1 MSMRLLRTPSR
12 FNDGEVR
19 DVLRHDASPL
29 ELGVNEELGI
39 WEAPKFED
47 LLHCDCVNV
56 VRSEGDG
63 DGRRIHLVDQE
74 LHP

>member
-1 MSMRLLRTPSR
+1 MSMRLLRAPRR
-12 FNDGEVR
+12 FDDDEVG
-19 DVLRHDASPL
+19 DVLGHDASPL

-39 WEAPKFED
+39 WDAPKLED
-47 LLHCDCVNV
+47 FLYRDRVDV
-56 VRSEGDG
+56 IGAERGG